1 MCIYHNRLG
10 DLFMKYEF
18 TKDYHTGIEF
28 IDEEH
33 AKLFEITNRAYELLT
48 NQFVADKS
56 DAIAAVL
63 EELRDYTK
71 YHFNHEEEYMKSID
85 YPKRF
90 SQLHQH
96 TQFINKLES
105 YNLKEIDANQQEGL
119 LEILDF
125 LALWLQG
132 HIKGMDKKIGE
143 AVK

>member
-1 MCIYHNRLG
+1 
-10 DLFMKYEF
+10 MKYEF
-18 TKDYHTGIEF
+18 TKDYHTGIDF

-33 AKLFEITNRAYELLT
+33 AKLFEIANRAYDLLT
-48 NQFVADKS
+48 NQFVTDKY
-56 DAIAAVL
+56 DAIVAVL

-71 YHFNHEEEYMKSID
+71 YHFNHEEEYMKSIN
-85 YPKRF
+85 YSKRF

-105 YNLKEIDANQQEGL
+105 YNLKEIDVNQQEGL

-143 AVK
+143 AAK

>member
-1 MCIYHNRLG
+1 
-10 DLFMKYEF
+10 MKYEF
-18 TKDYHTGIEF
+18 TKEYHTGIDF

-33 AKLFEITNRAYELLT
+33 AKLFEIANRAYDLLT
-48 NQFVADKS
+48 NQFVTDKY
-56 DAIAAVL
+56 DAIVAVL
-63 EELRDYTK
+63 QELRDYTK
-71 YHFNHEEEYMKSID
+71 YHFNHEEEYMKSIN
-85 YPKRF
+85 YSKRF

-105 YNLKEIDANQQEGL
+105 YNLKEIDVNQQEGL

-132 HIKGMDKKIGE
+132 HIKGMDKKNGE

>member
-1 MCIYHNRLG
+1 
-10 DLFMKYEF
+10 MKYEF
-18 TKDYHTGIEF
+18 TKEYHTGIDF

-33 AKLFEITNRAYELLT
+33 AKLFEIANRAYDLLT
-48 NQFVADKS
+48 NQFVTDKY
-56 DAIAAVL
+56 DAIVAVL

-71 YHFNHEEEYMKSID
+71 YHFNHEEEYMKSIN

-105 YNLKEIDANQQEGL
+105 YSLKEIDVNQQEGL

-125 LALWLQG
+125 LALWLQS

-143 AVK
+143 AAK

>member
-1 MCIYHNRLG
+1 
-10 DLFMKYEF
+10 MKYEF
-18 TKDYHTGIEF
+18 TKDYHTGIDF

-33 AKLFEITNRAYELLT
+33 AKLFEIANRAYDLLT
-48 NQFVADKS
+48 NQFVTDKY
-56 DAIAAVL
+56 DAIVAVL
-63 EELRDYTK
+63 EELKDYTK
-71 YHFNHEEEYMKSID
+71 YHFNHEEEYMKSIN

-105 YNLKEIDANQQEGL
+105 YNLKEIDVNQQEGL

-125 LALWLQG
+125 LALWLQS

-143 AVK
+143 AAK

>member
-1 MCIYHNRLG
+1 
-10 DLFMKYEF
+10 MKYEF
-18 TKDYHTGIEF
+18 TKDYYTGIDF

-33 AKLFEITNRAYELLT
+33 AKLFEIANRAYDLLT
-48 NQFVADKS
+48 NQFVTDKY
-56 DAIAAVL
+56 DAIVAVL

-71 YHFNHEEEYMKSID
+71 YHFNHEEEYMKSIN

-105 YNLKEIDANQQEGL
+105 YNLKEIDMNQQEGL

-125 LALWLQG
+125 LALWLQS

-143 AVK
+143 AAK

>member
-1 MCIYHNRLG
+1 
-10 DLFMKYEF
+10 MKYEF
-18 TKDYHTGIEF
+18 TKDYHTGIDF

-33 AKLFEITNRAYELLT
+33 AKLFEIANRAYDLLT
-48 NQFVADKS
+48 NQFVTDKY
-56 DAIAAVL
+56 DAIVAVL

-71 YHFNHEEEYMKSID
+71 YHFNHEGEYMKSIN

-105 YNLKEIDANQQEGL
+105 YNLKEIDVNQQEGL

-125 LALWLQG
+125 LALWLQS

-143 AVK
+143 AAK

>member
-1 MCIYHNRLG
+1 
-10 DLFMKYEF
+10 MKYEF
-18 TKDYHTGIEF
+18 TKDYHTGIDF

-33 AKLFEITNRAYELLT
+33 AKLFEIANRAYDLLT
-48 NQFVADKS
+48 NQFMTDKY
-56 DAIAAVL
+56 DAIVAVL

-71 YHFNHEEEYMKSID
+71 YHFNHEEEYMKSIN

-105 YNLKEIDANQQEGL
+105 YNLKEIDVNQQEGL
-119 LEILDF
+119 MEILDF
-125 LALWLQG
+125 LALWLQS

-143 AVK
+143 AAK

>member
-1 MCIYHNRLG
+1 
-10 DLFMKYEF
+10 MKYEF
-18 TKDYHTGIEF
+18 TKDYHTGIDF

-33 AKLFEITNRAYELLT
+33 AKLFEIANRAYDLLT
-48 NQFVADKS
+48 NQFVTDKY
-56 DAIAAVL
+56 DAIVAVL

-71 YHFNHEEEYMKSID
+71 YHFNHEEEYMKSIN

-96 TQFINKLES
+96 TQFINKLNS
-105 YNLKEIDANQQEGL
+105 YNLKEIDVNQQEGL

>member
-1 MCIYHNRLG
+1 
-10 DLFMKYEF
+10 MKYEF
-18 TKDYHTGIEF
+18 TKDYHTGIDF

-33 AKLFEITNRAYELLT
+33 AKLFEIANRAYDLLT
-48 NQFVADKS
+48 NQFVTDKY
-56 DAIAAVL
+56 DAIVAVL

-71 YHFNHEEEYMKSID
+71 YHFNHEEEYMKIIN

-96 TQFINKLES
+96 TQFINKLNS
-105 YNLKEIDANQQEGL
+105 YNLKEIDVNQQEGI

-125 LALWLQG
+125 LAVWLQG

-143 AVK
+143 AAK

>member
-1 MCIYHNRLG
+1 
-10 DLFMKYEF
+10 MKYEF
-18 TKDYHTGIEF
+18 TKDYHTGIDF

-33 AKLFEITNRAYELLT
+33 AKLFEIANRAYDLLT
-48 NQFVADKS
+48 NQFVTDKY
-56 DAIAAVL
+56 DAIVAVL

-71 YHFNHEEEYMKSID
+71 YHFNHEEEYMKSIN

-96 TQFINKLES
+96 TQFISKLDS
-105 YNLKEIDANQQEGL
+105 YNLKEIDVNQQEGL

-125 LALWLQG
+125 LALWLQS

-143 AVK
+143 AAK

>member
-1 MCIYHNRLG
+1 
-10 DLFMKYEF
+10 MKYEF
-18 TKDYHTGIEF
+18 TKEYHTGIDF

-33 AKLFEITNRAYELLT
+33 AKLFEIANRAYDLLT
-48 NQFVADKS
+48 NQFVTDKY
-56 DAIAAVL
+56 DAIVAVL

-71 YHFNHEEEYMKSID
+71 YHFNHEEEYMKSIN

-96 TQFINKLES
+96 TQFINKLET
-105 YNLKEIDANQQEGL
+105 YNLKEIDVNQQEGL

-125 LALWLQG
+125 LALWLQS

-143 AVK
+143 AAK

>member
-1 MCIYHNRLG
+1 
-10 DLFMKYEF
+10 MKYEF
-18 TKDYHTGIEF
+18 TKEYHTGIDF

-33 AKLFEITNRAYELLT
+33 AKLFEIANRAYDLLK
-48 NQFVADKS
+48 NQFVTDKY
-56 DAIAAVL
+56 DAIVAVL

-71 YHFNHEEEYMKSID
+71 YHFNHEEEYMKSIN

-105 YNLKEIDANQQEGL
+105 YNLKEIDVNQQEGL

>member
-1 MCIYHNRLG
+1 
-10 DLFMKYEF
+10 MKYEF
-18 TKDYHTGIEF
+18 TKDYHTGIDF

-33 AKLFEITNRAYELLT
+33 AKLFEIANRAYDLLT
-48 NQFVADKS
+48 NQFVTDKY
-56 DAIAAVL
+56 DAIVAVL

-71 YHFNHEEEYMKSID
+71 YHFNHDEEYMKSIN

-105 YNLKEIDANQQEGL
+105 YNLKEIDVNQQEGL
-119 LEILDF
+119 MEILDF
-125 LALWLQG
+125 LALWLQS

-143 AVK
+143 AAK

>member
-1 MCIYHNRLG
+1 
-10 DLFMKYEF
+10 MKYEF
-18 TKDYHTGIEF
+18 TKDYHTGIDF

-33 AKLFEITNRAYELLT
+33 AKLFEIANRAYDLLT
-48 NQFVADKS
+48 NQFVTDKY
-56 DAIAAVL
+56 DAIVAVL

-71 YHFNHEEEYMKSID
+71 YHFNHEEEYMKSIN
-85 YPKRF
+85 YSKRF

-105 YNLKEIDANQQEGL
+105 YNLKEIDVNQQEGL

-125 LALWLQG
+125 LAVWLQG

-143 AVK
+143 AAK

>member
-1 MCIYHNRLG
+1 
-10 DLFMKYEF
+10 MKYEF
-18 TKDYHTGIEF
+18 TKDYHTGIDF

-33 AKLFEITNRAYELLT
+33 AKLFEIANRAYDLLT
-48 NQFVADKS
+48 NQFVTDKY
-56 DAIAAVL
+56 DAIVAVL

-71 YHFNHEEEYMKSID
+71 YHFNHEEEYMKSIN

-105 YNLKEIDANQQEGL
+105 YNLKEIDVNQQEGL
-119 LEILDF
+119 MEILDF
-125 LALWLQG
+125 LALWLQS

-143 AVK
+143 AAK

>member
-1 MCIYHNRLG
+1 
-10 DLFMKYEF
+10 MKYEF
-18 TKDYHTGIEF
+18 TKEYHTGIDF

-33 AKLFEITNRAYELLT
+33 AKLFEIANRAYDLLT
-48 NQFVADKS
+48 NQFVTDKY
-56 DAIAAVL
+56 DAIVAVL

-71 YHFNHEEEYMKSID
+71 YHFNHEEEYMKSIN
-85 YPKRF
+85 YSKRF

-96 TQFINKLES
+96 TQFINKLNS
-105 YNLKEIDANQQEGL
+105 YNLKEIDVNQQEGI

-125 LALWLQG
+125 LAVWLQG

>member
-1 MCIYHNRLG
+1 
-10 DLFMKYEF
+10 MKYEF
-18 TKDYHTGIEF
+18 TKDYHTGIDF

-33 AKLFEITNRAYELLT
+33 AKLFEIANRAYDLLK
-48 NQFVADKS
+48 NQFVTDKY
-56 DAIAAVL
+56 DAIVAVL

-71 YHFNHEEEYMKSID
+71 YHFNHEEEYMKSIN

-96 TQFINKLES
+96 TQFISKLES
-105 YNLKEIDANQQEGL
+105 YNLKEIDVNQQEGL

-125 LALWLQG
+125 LALWLQS

-143 AVK
+143 AAK

>member
-1 MCIYHNRLG
+1 
-10 DLFMKYEF
+10 MKYEF
-18 TKDYHTGIEF
+18 TKDYHTGIDF

-33 AKLFEITNRAYELLT
+33 AKLFEIANRAYDLLT
-48 NQFVADKS
+48 NQFVTDKY
-56 DAIAAVL
+56 DAIVAVL

-71 YHFNHEEEYMKSID
+71 YHFNHEEEYMKSIN
-85 YPKRF
+85 YSKRF

-105 YNLKEIDANQQEGL
+105 YNLKEIDVNQQEGL

>member
-1 MCIYHNRLG
+1 
-10 DLFMKYEF
+10 MKYEF
-18 TKDYHTGIEF
+18 TKDYHTGIDF

-33 AKLFEITNRAYELLT
+33 AKLFEIANRAYDLLT
-48 NQFVADKS
+48 NQFVTDKY
-56 DAIAAVL
+56 DAIVAVL
-63 EELRDYTK
+63 EELKEYTK
-71 YHFNHEEEYMKSID
+71 YHFNHEEEYMKSIN

-96 TQFINKLES
+96 TQFINKLNS
-105 YNLKEIDANQQEGL
+105 YNLKEIDVNQQEGI

-125 LALWLQG
+125 LAVWLQG

>member
-1 MCIYHNRLG
+1 
-10 DLFMKYEF
+10 MKYEF
-18 TKDYHTGIEF
+18 TEDYHAGIDF

-33 AKLFEITNRAYELLT
+33 AKLFEIANRAYDLLT
-48 NQFVADKS
+48 NQFVTDKY
-56 DAIAAVL
+56 DAIVAVL

-71 YHFNHEEEYMKSID
+71 YHFNHEEEYMKSIN

-105 YNLKEIDANQQEGL
+105 YNLKEIDVNQQEGL

-125 LALWLQG
+125 LALWLQS

-143 AVK
+143 AAK